1 MSERLQLVTF
11 RLGDDLFAADVFAV
25 ERVLRKQQP
34 RPVPDMPDWL
44 LGVIAHQ
51 GRTVPVLDLRR
62 RFGLPPVTDPSLVRV
77 LIIDIGEGC
86 VGATVDE
93 VLEVATVDPAT
104 VDPPPALFKGLAK
117 DYLRGLVRRGEAVVV
132 WLDTTRLL
140 TATERLTLEQASTHE
155 VPA

>member
-1 MSERLQLVTF
+1 MTERLQLVTF

-51 GRTVPVLDLRR
+51 GRSVPVLDLRR
-62 RFGLPPVTDPSLVRV
+62 RFGLPPVSDVSLVRV
-77 LIIDIGEGC
+77 LIIDIGEGW

-93 VLEVATVDPAT
+93 VLEVATVDAAT

-117 DYLRGLVRRGEAVVV
+117 DYLRGLVRRCESVVV

-140 TATERLTLEQASTHE
+140 TATERLTLEQAGARE
-155 VPA
+155 VRA